1 MSETTGMLDGRMDIA
16 EETSDF
22 KYNKAS
28 IPNET
33 ERENK
38 NKKERSTWGYGMTQ
52 AVPYRCA

>member
-33 ERENK
+33 ERE
-38 NKKERSTWGYGMTQ
+38 KKTKKDEALGGMG
-52 AVPYRCA
+52 

>member
-38 NKKERSTWGYGMTQ
+38 NKKERST
-52 AVPYRCA
+52 